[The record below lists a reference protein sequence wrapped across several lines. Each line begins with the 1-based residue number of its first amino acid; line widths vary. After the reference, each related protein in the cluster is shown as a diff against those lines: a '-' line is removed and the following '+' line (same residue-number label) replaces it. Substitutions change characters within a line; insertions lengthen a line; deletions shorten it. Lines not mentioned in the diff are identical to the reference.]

1 MHFDNT
7 IISRFEEQNHDFKDQ
22 LESSTDDLRKIVQNF
37 DELCDRQ
44 RDNYQILIDEIKQ
57 RTSHNFKKSLYRDLI
72 VFVTSFVLKKIDD
85 HYKRLLNAQNKNI
98 TLFSCTNVFKRTM
111 KLLCAHVIEE
121 RLIDATNDEVLKLID
136 VHSH

>member
-7 IISRFEEQNHDFKDQ
+7 VISRFEEQNHDFKNQ
-22 LESSTDDLRKIVQNF
+22 FESSTDDFRKIVQNF

-57 RTSHNFKKSLYRDLI
+57 RTFHNFRKFLYRDLI
-72 VFVTSFVLKKIDD
+72 VFVISFVLRKIDD

-98 TLFSCTNVFKRTM
+98 TLSFCTNVFKRIM
-111 KLLCAHVIEE
+111 RLFCVHVIEE
-121 RLIDATNDEVLKLID
+121 RLADATNDEVLKLID
-136 VHSH
+136 VHFH